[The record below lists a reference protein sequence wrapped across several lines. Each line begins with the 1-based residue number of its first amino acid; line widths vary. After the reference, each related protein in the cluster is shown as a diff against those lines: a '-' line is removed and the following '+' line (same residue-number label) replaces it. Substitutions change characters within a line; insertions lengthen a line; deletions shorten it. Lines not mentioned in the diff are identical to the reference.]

1 MFQTIKKANE
11 RLSMCSR
18 WHRKCKKKN
27 LNLIYIMAD
36 VEIHCGTLIEDYI
49 LWNKKNELEEIAKET
64 FQIKYRGEN
73 TREQARVSVYCEISS
88 MIFYIYIYIHI

>member
-1 MFQTIKKANE
+1 
-11 RLSMCSR
+11 
-18 WHRKCKKKN
+18 
-27 LNLIYIMAD
+27 MAD

-73 TREQARVSVYCEISS
+73 TGEQARVSVYCEISS
-88 MIFYIYIYIHI
+88 MIFYIYIYTYIYNIYVHVTYTYNCSSGYLMKQKIFEK